1 MKNTFNILLPFF
13 AGFYETIFDSRVA
26 YDPQMDIE
34 RYKDDFDVDIT
45 EDNIIFH
52 EKEYEQ
58 AVAYRFWHEMENAL
72 KEMGIVKRFVSGA
85 EIVSPQYYNYE
96 TDKIFCDAEL
106 VDDWQD
112 KMRDFIAGNWNELQK
127 DIAEDF
133 ACGGG
138 FFPFI
143 SNDLDVWV
151 NMLFNENDLQEK
163 YVSCLLHYFLKYNE
177 NFDIERIEYNVIEAV
192 CADEFA
198 EIKLNDEQ
206 QKKVQ

>member
-1 MKNTFNILLPFF
+1 MKNTFNIWLTFF

-34 RYKDDFDVDIT
+34 RYKDNFDVDIT

-58 AVAYRFWHEMENAL
+58 AVAERFRVEMENIL
-72 KEMGIVKRFVSGA
+72 KELGIVKRFVSSA

-96 TDKIFCDAEL
+96 TDKIFCDVEL

-112 KMRDFIAGNWNELQK
+112 KMRDFIAANWNRLQE
-127 DIAEDF
+127 DIAQAF
-133 ACGGG
+133 SCGGG
-138 FFPFI
+138 FI
-143 SNDLDVWV
+143 SVISQDLDVWV
-151 NMLFNENDLQEK
+151 DMLFRTNDLQGR
-163 YVSCLLHYFLKYNE
+163 YISCLLHYFLKYNE

-192 CADEFA
+192 CADEYA
-198 EIKLNDEQ
+198 EIKLDEEQ
-206 QKKVQ
+206 